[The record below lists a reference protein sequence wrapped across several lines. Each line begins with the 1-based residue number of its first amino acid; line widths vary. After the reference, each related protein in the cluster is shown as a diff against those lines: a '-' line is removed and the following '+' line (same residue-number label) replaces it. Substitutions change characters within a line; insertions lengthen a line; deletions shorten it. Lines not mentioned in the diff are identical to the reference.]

1 MKALMYNGIG
11 QMDIEHIPEPD
22 GEFIVKVGGCG
33 ICGTD
38 LKTFLKGHH
47 FFTPPTILGHEFYG
61 VVTKAPQGHDFKVG
75 DLVVVAPYYE
85 CGQCDHCR
93 RGVPQ
98 LCQHKKY
105 VDGAFCEY
113 VSVPV
118 DYPKGIY
125 RIPVE
130 RIGRDMVDV
139 FTLVEPLAC
148 VLNGTEHLD
157 IRDTSRVLVVGGGPM
172 GILFA
177 LFYQQ
182 QNVPVTVVEPNDER
196 RGKLQEWG
204 IPAVRPEEADP
215 ESCDNI
221 VVAVNKAELVADY
234 VKRICDGGTVLVFSG
249 LKKEDAI
256 ITDSYS
262 IHYREVTMTGSCGFA
277 SAHFRKAYEMICAAP
292 EHYRKL
298 ITHRFP
304 LEQGKEAFELL
315 QHGGAFKI
323 VLEP

>member
-11 QMDIEHIPEPD
+11 QMDIENVPEPQ
-22 GEFIVKVGGCG
+22 GELIVKVLGCG

-47 FFTPPTILGHEFYG
+47 FFKPPTILGHEFYG
-61 VVTKAPQGHDFKVG
+61 TVAKAPEGHDFKVG
-75 DLVVVAPYYE
+75 DTVVVAPYYE
-85 CGQCDHCR
+85 CGECDHCR

-98 LCQHKKY
+98 LCKHKKY

-130 RIGRDMVDV
+130 RIGAENADV

-157 IRDTSRVLVVGGGPM
+157 VHENSRVLVVGGGPM

-182 QNVPVTVVEPNDER
+182 QQVPVTVVEPNEDR
-196 RGKLQEWG
+196 RSKLQSWG
-204 IPAVRPEEADP
+204 IPCVRPEDADP
-215 ESCDNI
+215 SSYDNI
-221 VVAVNKAELVADY
+221 VVAVNKADLVADY
-234 VKRICDGGTVLVFSG
+234 VKRVSDGGTVLVFSG

-277 SAHFRKAYEMICAAP
+277 SAHFRKAYEMISAAP
-292 EHYRKL
+292 QHYRRL

-304 LEQGKEAFELL
+304 LERGLEAFELL
-315 QHGGAFKI
+315 QKGGAFKV